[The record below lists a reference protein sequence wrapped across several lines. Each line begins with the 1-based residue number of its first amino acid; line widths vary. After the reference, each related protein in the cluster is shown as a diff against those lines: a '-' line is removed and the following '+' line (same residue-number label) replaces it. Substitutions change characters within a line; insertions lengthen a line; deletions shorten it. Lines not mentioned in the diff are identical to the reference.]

1 MFREMRRKDR
11 EVDEARARE
20 ILCTEDWGVLSVE
33 GDDGFPYGVPVNYAF
48 VEGKIY
54 IHATNGE
61 SHKSDAIRRNEKV
74 CFTVVSRHEI
84 EKEKLT
90 TDYASAVVFGT
101 ARIIEE
107 REGKIDA
114 VKKMMSRLAP
124 EMAENVEEHCKGSLK
139 RMIMIE
145 ITPIQITGKERR

>member
-1 MFREMRRKDR
+1 MRRKDR
-11 EVDEARARE
+11 ETEEERARE
-20 ILCTEDWGVLSVE
+20 ILALENWGVLSVE

-54 IHATNGE
+54 IHATNCE

-90 TDYASAVVFGT
+90 THYASAVVFGT

-107 REGKIDA
+107 ETGKIEA
-114 VKKMMSRLAP
+114 IKKMMSRLAP
-124 EMAENVEEHCKGSLK
+124 DMAQKVDEHCKNSIE
-139 RMIMIE
+139 RVIMIE
-145 ITPIQITGKERR
+145 ITPLHITGKERR

>member
-11 EVDEARARE
+11 EAGEARTRE
-20 ILCTEDWGVLSVE
+20 ILEGENWGVLSVA
-33 GDDGFPYGVPVNYAF
+33 GDYGFRYGVPLTYAF

-90 TDYASAVVFGT
+90 THYASAIVFGT

-107 REGKIDA
+107 EAEKIDA
-114 VKKMMSRLAP
+114 IKKMMSRLAP
-124 EMAENVEEHCKGSLK
+124 EMAQKVDEHCKNSME
-139 RMIMIE
+139 RVIMIE
-145 ITPIQITGKERR
+145 ITPIHITGKERR